1 MLNVN
6 LVCVVS
12 LDLDKWINEPPSDSD
27 GDQVD
32 DAGFF
37 LAPSTS
43 GADFY
48 QTRGH
53 ASPASSR
60 SSKRDEQE
68 DDEDVKRVSSGLV
81 FCCTSISVH
90 CCRQFSCGCI
100 MKFIAF

>member
-1 MLNVN
+1 MLNAT

-37 LAPSTS
+37 LAPPSTS

-68 DDEDVKRVSSGLV
+68 DDEDVKRVSLYSVALQFQCIVADNFLV
-81 FCCTSISVH
+81 
-90 CCRQFSCGCI
+90 G
-100 MKFIAF
+100 A